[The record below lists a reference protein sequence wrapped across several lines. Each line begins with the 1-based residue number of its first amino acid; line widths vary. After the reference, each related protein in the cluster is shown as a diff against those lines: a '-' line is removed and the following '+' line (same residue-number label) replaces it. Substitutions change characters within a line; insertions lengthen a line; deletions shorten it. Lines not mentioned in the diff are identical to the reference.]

1 MSVLQG
7 DFLGL
12 VADGRELDFHDGL
25 VGGDFIPAV
34 DVGDD
39 AIEAVVDDHVDE
51 SQGLAVALVDD
62 FSAQG
67 VRLGKQAL
75 SREKKEKEK

>member
-1 MSVLQG
+1 
-7 DFLGL
+7 
-12 VADGRELDFHDGL
+12 
-25 VGGDFIPAV
+25 
-34 DVGDD
+34 
-39 AIEAVVDDHVDE
+39 
-51 SQGLAVALVDD
+51 LAVALVDD